1 MTRLSQAQVD
11 SYHENGFLFP
21 LTAFSPEETVEL
33 RRRLED
39 AEARASAGGERA
51 ARQGLPITHA
61 WAWDLVH
68 DPRIVEP
75 ISAVLGPDVLL
86 WSMDWFIKNPGPS
99 FVTYHQDATYWG
111 LEPHHVATAW
121 IALSDA
127 GPDTGPMRFVPGS
140 HKGPVFEQDDTY
152 AENNLLSRGQVV
164 KAEVDESQTVL
175 APLAPGE
182 MSIHHVRVIHGSEP
196 NRTGD
201 RRIGMVLRYCA
212 TDVRQTKA
220 DGDRA
225 ILVKGRDT
233 HRHFEMIPRPRED
246 HGPAER
252 QLAREHGLTRHK
264 ALMDATAKRWRGGLA
279 RGRITEEIK
288 TGWGG
293 IGT

>member
-1 MTRLSQAQVD
+1 MGQMLRTRLGPMTALPQSRID
-11 SYHENGFLFP
+11 SFHENGFLFP
-21 LTAFSPEETVEL
+21 IRVFSVQETRAL
-33 RRRLED
+33 RGRLEE
-39 AEARASAGGERA
+39 AEAGAARGAERA

-86 WSMDWFIKNPGPS
+86 WSMDWFIKEPGPS
-99 FVTYHQDATYWG
+99 FVSYHQDATYWG

-127 GPDTGPMRFVPGS
+127 SEKTGPMRFVPGS
-140 HKGPVFEQDDTY
+140 HKGPLFEQHETY
-152 AENNLLSRGQVV
+152 GKDNLLSRGQVV
-164 KAEVDESQTVL
+164 KTDVDESQTVL

-182 MSIHHVRVIHGSEP
+182 MSMHHVRVIHGSEP
-196 NRTGD
+196 NLTGD

-220 DGDRA
+220 EGDRA
-225 ILVKGRDT
+225 ILVKGVDN

-246 HGPAER
+246 RGQTE
-252 QLAREHGLTRHK
+252 QNLARMHARTRHK
-264 ALMDATAKRWRGGLA
+264 ALMED
-279 RGRITEEIK
+279 
-288 TGWGG
+288 
-293 IGT
+293 